1 MFESCKHQTLNLVN
15 EIILSKLDF
24 ENNQNLISE
33 DELVVILML
42 SKNNTNYIVSTH

>member
-1 MFESCKHQTLNLVN
+1 MFESCKYQTLNLVN

-24 ENNQNLISE
+24 ENNRNLISE

-42 SKNNTNYIVSTH
+42 SKNNTKYIVSTH

>member
-24 ENNQNLISE
+24 ENNQNLILE
-33 DELVVILML
+33 DELVVILMI
-42 SKNNTNYIVSTH
+42 SRNNTNYIVSPH

>member
-24 ENNQNLISE
+24 ENNRNLISE